1 MKKSIKIAG
10 AIFVAV
16 LFGGWIYWQ
25 QIKKSFIKDKIET
38 AVNNKTDSLYF
49 IKYDSSSIDEINGN
63 ASFYNVVLQSD
74 SLQKQLA
81 DFDTASSTTVYNI
94 HIDELTIKGAN
105 LPGLIS
111 STAIQAKSI
120 LIRHP
125 VVYIINSGKKEKDTY
140 GIYDTL
146 AIYEKMLGKFK
157 SIRSEE
163 IEIENGVVNF
173 SDKSGE
179 PHTALKDVS
188 VVLKN
193 FRIDSTKD
201 YQNVISYF
209 VKDMVAKVKEVY
221 IKKGDNIATFTDVE
235 YNAPEKLIRLKKFQQ
250 KNKDGK
256 VIFDISNTSLS
267 NISTDAFILK
277 QQLKA
282 EELKSDGG
290 LLTFYRTKNTNNNAA
305 NDKIEID
312 NNYFDEALLNKISI
326 GSTKL
331 LVYDKKNPAAAPFT
345 LTNVKFNAVDIQ
357 KVSSGITI
365 KNLIKTSTWA
375 LSADGFSYPSE
386 DKNYK
391 MNIGA
396 FDINSTKSTLN
407 ISSFAV
413 VPQLTEA
420 AFSKSIKYQADLYNI
435 NLKNIALSGVE
446 IKTLIAEKK
455 LLADMASLQLT
466 LKVFNDRTVTP
477 NPASKVGKYP
487 HQLLQNVKFPVSIKK
502 VIVKDSY
509 VAYKERGAISE
520 KTGVVFFK
528 NVNGTVNNVTNIK
541 SVIAGNNMMTVNATA
556 SFLGVSNIQTN
567 WQLPL
572 NTANGAFTI
581 SGTGGSYDA
590 TALNP
595 VSEPLGMVA
604 IKKGRFNKL
613 TFNLSGNDLMAKGTS
628 TLLYEDLKLTVL
640 KPDSPA
646 TKKKVLLSFVANFLV
661 INNNPQNGEV
671 RKNDVTQERDITKS
685 FFYLVWKSIFAAA
698 KKTATGKNTGL

>member
-1 MKKSIKIAG
+1 
-10 AIFVAV
+10 
-16 LFGGWIYWQ
+16 L
-25 QIKKSFIKDKIET
+25 
-38 AVNNKTDSLYF
+38 
-49 IKYDSSSIDEINGN
+49 
-63 ASFYNVVLQSD
+63 
-74 SLQKQLA
+74 
-81 DFDTASSTTVYNI
+81 TV
-94 HIDELTIKGAN
+94 KGAN
-105 LPGLIS
+105 IHGLIS
-111 STAIQAKSI
+111 STTIQGKSI

-125 VVYIINSGKKEKDTY
+125 VVYIINSGKKEKDTTHSS
-140 GIYDTL
+140 YDTL

-163 IEIENGVVNF
+163 IKIENGVVNF

-193 FRIDSTKD
+193 FRIDSIKD

-209 VKDMVAKVKEVY
+209 VKDMVVKVKEVY
-221 IKKGDNIATFTDVE
+221 IKTGSNIATFTDVE

-256 VIFDISNTSLS
+256 VIFDINNTLLT
-267 NISTDAFILK
+267 NISTDAFILNH
-277 QQLKA
+277 QLKA

-290 LLTFYRTKNTNNNAA
+290 LLTFYRTQNNKVDATNEE
-305 NDKIEID
+305 IEID

-331 LVYDKKNPAAAPFT
+331 LVYDKKNTTAAPFT

-357 KVSSGITI
+357 KLSSGVTI

-375 LSADGFSYPSE
+375 LSADGFSFPSE
-386 DKNYK
+386 DKNHK
-391 MNIGA
+391 MNVGA

-420 AFSKSIKYQADLYNI
+420 AFSKSLKYQADLYNI
-435 NLKNIALSGVE
+435 NLKNIAFSGVK

-477 NPASKVGKYP
+477 NPGSKVGKYP
-487 HQLLQNVKFPVSIKK
+487 HQLLQKLKMPVTIKK
-502 VIVKDSY
+502 FILKDSY

-520 KTGVVFFK
+520 KTGVVFFE
-528 NVNGTVNNVTNIK
+528 NVNGTVNNLTNIN

-572 NTANGAFTI
+572 NSTYGAFTI
-581 SGTGGSYDA
+581 SGTGGSYEA

-604 IKKGRFNKL
+604 IKKAGSINY
-613 TFNLSGNDLMAKGTS
+613 LS
-628 TLLYEDLKLTVL
+628 
-640 KPDSPA
+640 
-646 TKKKVLLSFVANFLV
+646 
-661 INNNPQNGEV
+661 I
-671 RKNDVTQERDITKS
+671 
-685 FFYLVWKSIFAAA
+685 
-698 KKTATGKNTGL
+698 